1 LHFTPF
7 STYDTDLDPMTFRY
21 ELDLHSPE
29 DLPAYENVSFSV
41 NALESESITSYK
53 HSALR
58 LNVKGAD

>member
-1 LHFTPF
+1 
-7 STYDTDLDPMTFRY
+7 MTFRY